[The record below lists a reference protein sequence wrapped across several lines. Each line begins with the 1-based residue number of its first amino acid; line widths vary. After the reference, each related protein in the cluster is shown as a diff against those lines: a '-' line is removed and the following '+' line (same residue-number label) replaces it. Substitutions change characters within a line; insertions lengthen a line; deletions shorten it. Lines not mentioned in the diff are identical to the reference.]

1 MCVKTETP
9 ERAPVKRIRTVSK
22 QQGEK
27 KMTKEDIVKQIIK
40 DVGGSDNINNAWH
53 CMTRLRFDL
62 KDEKKVDYAAL
73 EKTPKVVGTKYQ
85 SNQLQVVIGTD
96 VADYYAPLAKELG
109 LDEANQGESSEKK
122 GAVSLFMDTVSGVFG
137 PIVPAIA
144 GAGMIK
150 GLMAGLV
157 ALNVIS
163 NQTDTYLVIDMI
175 ASGVFTFLPFFVAA
189 SAARIF
195 KTNQYLAIAI
205 AATLQFPT
213 MTNAVAEGSISAFR
227 LFGVLPVPV
236 FNYAGTVI
244 PIIFAVLALSYI
256 YRWVDKL
263 LPQVLRTVF
272 TPTISL
278 FVTGILTLTVIGPIS
293 IHLGNLLAAG
303 VAGLFTISPVLAGIV
318 VGAIRPIAIFTGLHH
333 AMTPIALQ
341 NFANQGYD
349 MLMPMMFM
357 ANMAITGATAAIYFK
372 VKTKEE
378 KSIILSSA
386 VSGLLG
392 ITEPALFGILSK
404 YKKAFIA
411 ATVGSSVASAF
422 ISFFGVRIYGYIL
435 SSIFSL
441 PAYIGEYFVYAVLGI
456 ILAIGLSFAMS
467 WFLVP
472 NQAAEG
478 DRYTNEVDLHAATH
492 GEYVPLEDV
501 PDEVFSTKMMGEG
514 YAIESQDGQIFAPVS
529 GEVTTVFPSKHAVGI
544 KTQNGVEV
552 LVHMGIDTVS
562 LGGQGF
568 EVFVKAGE
576 QVTPQTKL
584 AQMDLPFIKQQGK
597 ETMVI
602 VLITNMD
609 RVQQF
614 SVSTDLEGRHQ
625 AGALLEKVVLNA

>member
-1 MCVKTETP
+1 
-9 ERAPVKRIRTVSK
+9 
-22 QQGEK
+22 
-27 KMTKEDIVKQIIK
+27 MTKEEIVEQIIK
-40 DVGGSDNINNAWH
+40 DVGGAGNINNAWH

-62 KDEKKVDYAAL
+62 KDAQKVDYAAL

-96 VADYYAPLAKELG
+96 VGDYYGPLAKKLG
-109 LDEANQGESSEKK
+109 LDDNSQQPSAEKK

-213 MTNAVAEGSISAFR
+213 MTNAVADGEIAAFK

-256 YRWVDKL
+256 YRWVDKI

-278 FVTGILTLTVIGPIS
+278 FVAGLVTLTIIGPIS
-293 IHLGNLLAAG
+293 IHLGNLLAEG
-303 VAGLFTISPVLAGIV
+303 VEGLFAISPVLAGIV

-372 VKTKEE
+372 VHTKEE
-378 KSIILSSA
+378 KSIVLSSA
-386 VSGLLG
+386 VSGILG

-404 YKKAFIA
+404 YKKAFLA
-411 ATVGSSVASAF
+411 ATIGSSIASAF

-441 PAYIGEYFVYAVLGI
+441 PAYIGEYFIFAVLGI
-456 ILAIGLSFAMS
+456 IIAIATSFTITF
-467 WFLVP
+467 FLIP
-472 NQAAEG
+472 KQTDEASF
-478 DRYTNEVDLHAATH
+478 TNEIDLHAVTEGA
-492 GEYVPLEDV
+492 YIPLENV
-501 PDEVFSTKMMGEG
+501 PDDVFSTKMMGEG
-514 YAIESQDGQIFAPVS
+514 YAIQSENGTIYAPVA
-529 GEVTTVFPSKHAVGI
+529 GEVTSVFPSKHAIGI
-544 KTQNGVEV
+544 KTPNGADV

-562 LGGQGF
+562 LDGQGF
-568 EVFVKAGE
+568 DVFVKEGD
-576 QVTPQTKL
+576 QVTAQTRL
-584 AQMDLPFIKQQGK
+584 AQMDLDFIKKQGK

-602 VLITNMD
+602 VLVTNMD
-609 RVQQF
+609 QVQKF
-614 SVSTDLEGRHQ
+614 SGVKNLEGMHQ
-625 AGALLEKVVLNA
+625 AGALLEKVILNA

>member
-1 MCVKTETP
+1 M
-9 ERAPVKRIRTVSK
+9 K
-22 QQGEK
+22 QEVA
-27 KMTKEDIVKQIIK
+27 KEIVK
-40 DVGGSDNINNAWH
+40 DVGGAENVNNAWH

-62 KDEKKVDYAAL
+62 RDEKKVDYQAL
-73 EKTPKVVGTKYQ
+73 EKIPQVVGTKYQ
-85 SNQLQVVIGTD
+85 SDQLQVVIGTD
-96 VADYYAPLAKELG
+96 VADYFAPVAKELG
-109 LDEANQGESSEKK
+109 LDENSQQETGEKK
-122 GAVSLFMDTVSGVFG
+122 GFVSLFMDTVSGVFG

-150 GLMAGLV
+150 GLMSGLV

-163 NQTDTYLVIDMI
+163 NQTDTYLIIDMI

-195 KTNQYLAIAI
+195 KTNPYLAIAI
-205 AATLQFPT
+205 AATLQFPAMST
-213 MTNAVAEGSISAFR
+213 AAAEGKVSSFH
-227 LFGVLPVPV
+227 LFGLIPVPV

-256 YRWVDKL
+256 YRYVDKY

-278 FVTGILTLTVIGPIS
+278 FIAGLVTLTIIGPIS
-293 IHLGNLLAAG
+293 IHLGNLLADG

-386 VSGLLG
+386 ISGLLG

-411 ATVGSSVASAF
+411 ATIGSSVASAF

-441 PAYIGEYFVYAVLGI
+441 PAYIGQYFVFAILGI
-456 ILAIGLSFAMS
+456 ILAIGIGFALSYFMVS
-467 WFLVP
+467 IQENKEELI
-472 NQAAEG
+472 
-478 DRYTNEVDLHAATH
+478 NEVSLHAVTR
-492 GEYVPLEDV
+492 GNYIPLEDV
-501 PDEVFSTKMMGEG
+501 PDEVFASKMMGDG
-514 YAIESQDGQIFAPVS
+514 YAILSEDGVVYAPVS
-529 GEVTTVFPSKHAVGI
+529 GVITTVFPSNHAVGI
-544 KTQNGVEV
+544 RTNNGVEV

-562 LGGQGF
+562 LNGKGF
-568 EVFVKAGE
+568 TIFVKVGDVVSE
-576 QVTPQTKL
+576 TTKL
-584 AQMDLPFIKQQGK
+584 AEMDLSYIQSQGK
-597 ETMVI
+597 ETIISV
-602 VLITNMD
+602 VITNMD
-609 RVQQF
+609 RVI
-614 SVSTDLEGRHQ
+614 SLSSSNNLEGKHQ
-625 AGALLEKVVLNA
+625 PGTLLEKAVLN